1 MALEMFLRPFEE
13 FFEARCP
20 AQQSQ
25 ATQTI
30 AGMNDFHFDGAK
42 ILDPQFG
49 ICANR
54 RRAFQMHQRPGVG
67 QLHDFGLVRFA
78 LQPQFAADIDGIS
91 PFPTHFRR
99 RAGRGKLRLRIRQFA
114 CSP

>member
-13 FFEARCP
+13 FFEARGS

-25 ATQTI
+25 AAQTF
-30 AGMNDFHFDGAK
+30 AGMNDFDFDSAK

-54 RRAFQMHQRPGVG
+54 RRAFQMHQRSGAG

-78 LQPQFAADIDGIS
+78 LQAQFAADIDGIS
-91 PFPTHFRR
+91 PFPTHFGR
-99 RAGRGKLRLRIRQFA
+99 RAESGKLRLRIRQFA